1 MKKYITILS
10 VGVLLSTVACAQEHS
25 DEKVPE
31 AVKTA
36 FSQKFPAA
44 KKVSWDMESATEW
57 EAEFKLEGNEYSANF
72 LADGTWQE
80 TEHEINK
87 ADIPEAI
94 KQTLAKDFAGFKIEE
109 AEISETAQGSVYEV
123 AVEKGEEEWEL
134 VFDPNGK
141 LIEKKTIEEDD
152 ED

>member
-1 MKKYITILS
+1 MNKYLTILS
-10 VGVLLSTVACAQEHS
+10 IGVLLSAGACAQEHS
-25 DEKVPE
+25 DEEVPD

-36 FSQKFPAA
+36 FSQKFPTA

-80 TEHEINK
+80 TEYEIKK

-94 KQTLAKDFAGFKIEE
+94 KQTLTQDFAGFKIEE
-109 AEISETAQGSVYEV
+109 AEISEKADGSVYEL

-134 VFDPNGK
+134 VFDINGK
-141 LIEKKTIEEDD
+141 LIEKKAIEEGD